1 MIDKNKILTRIE
13 KLKKQKD
20 RDNEIL
26 TRLDQERNCLIQ
38 EVLIRNGRILELGEI
53 LRDEDELHFPIPKN
67 IGQI

>member
-1 MIDKNKILTRIE
+1 MIDKNKILTRIG

-53 LRDEDELHFPIPKN
+53 LRDMEN
-67 IGQI
+67 T

>member
-1 MIDKNKILTRIE
+1 MMDKDKILTRIE
-13 KLKKQKD
+13 ELKKQKD

-53 LRDEDELHFPIPKN
+53 LRDMENVSPT
-67 IGQI
+67 G

>member
-1 MIDKNKILTRIE
+1 MMDKDKILTRIE
-13 KLKKQKD
+13 ELKKQKD

-53 LRDEDELHFPIPKN
+53 LRDMEN
-67 IGQI
+67 T

>member
-1 MIDKNKILTRIE
+1 MTDKDKILKRIE
-13 KLKKQKD
+13 ELKKQKD

-53 LRDEDELHFPIPKN
+53 LRDMENVSPT
-67 IGQI
+67 G